1 MAVFIAFLLGHFV
14 GPKGTAIDAGRRTG
28 FKAHELETGVLKGSR
43 QIFCRA
49 LADGSTGIGAV
60 ANDDFSL

>member
-28 FKAHELETGVLKGSR
+28 FKAHELETG
-43 QIFCRA
+43 F
-49 LADGSTGIGAV
+49 
-60 ANDDFSL
+60 